1 MPLAPVKTIRK
12 PATPGDAYAAPVR
25 DLVAAMPMTRIGEV
39 ANLGRG
45 DPDVIKLWFGESDL
59 NTPAFISRA
68 ANKAL
73 EDGHTFYT
81 WQRGIP
87 PLRDAIAAYTARIYG
102 IDCAADRITV
112 MGSGMQVI
120 ALACQAIIDPGD
132 NVIVVSPAWP
142 NVINAIQVMG
152 GEPREVVLNLKDGRW
167 QLDLDRLFAA
177 VDERTRALF
186 INSPSNPTGW
196 VMSSE
201 DQRAV
206 LDFCR
211 NRRIWL
217 IADEVY
223 ARLVYDRAVAPSFLQ
238 HAGPDD
244 PLIVVQSFSKPWAMT
259 GWRLGWM
266 TSPANFGDMLAK
278 LIQFNTSGS
287 PAFLQYGALAAI
299 VDGEDFLASMV
310 ERCRAG
316 GEIVFQR
323 LAALPRV
330 RIARPEATF
339 YAFFA
344 VDGMTDSLAF
354 AKRLVTENKVGLAPG
369 SAFGLGGE
377 GYLRLCF
384 AQSPER
390 LVQAIDRMEPLL
402 R

>member
-1 MPLAPVKTIRK
+1 MS
-12 PATPGDAYAAPVR
+12 PGAAYAAPIR
-25 DLVAAMPMTRIGEV
+25 DLIASMETTKIGQV

-45 DPDVIKLWFGESDL
+45 DADVIKLWFGESDVK
-59 NTPAFISRA
+59 TPAFINRA
-68 ANKAL
+68 ATKAL
-73 EDGHTFYT
+73 DEGHTFYT

-87 PLRDAIAAYTARIYG
+87 PLREAIARYTSRVYG
-102 IDCAADRITV
+102 IDCDTDRITV

-120 ALACQAIIDPGD
+120 VLCCQAILDAGD
-132 NVIVVSPAWP
+132 NVVVVSPAWP
-142 NVINAIQVMG
+142 NVSQAIEVMG
-152 GEPREVVLNLKDGRW
+152 ADARPVRQILKGDRW
-167 QLDLDRLFAA
+167 TLDLDQLFAR
-177 VDERTRALF
+177 VDSRTRAIF
-186 INSPSNPTGW
+186 VNSPCNPTGW
-196 VMSSE
+196 MMTSE
-201 DQRAV
+201 EQKAV

-211 NRRIWL
+211 KRRIWL
-217 IADEVY
+217 LADEVY
-223 ARLVYDRAVAPSFLQ
+223 ARLVYDRDVAPSFLH
-238 HAGPDD
+238 HATPDD

-266 TSPANFGDMLAK
+266 TSPAAFGDKMANLV
-278 LIQFNTSGS
+278 QFNTSGS

-299 VDGEDFLASMV
+299 EEGEEFLKSMV

-330 RIARPEATF
+330 RVARPQATF

-354 AKRLVTENKVGLAPG
+354 AQKLVREARVGLAPG
-369 SAFGLGGE
+369 SAFGDGGE

-390 LVQAIDRMEPLL
+390 LVEALDRMEPFL